1 MSSLIQAFRE
11 WQARQTYRNAV
22 RFFDRMR
29 ADARRLHAPTKHID
43 RAQQEWLHRALRG
56 GDVA

>member
-1 MSSLIQAFRE
+1 MNALFQAFRE

-29 ADARRLHAPTKHID
+29 ADARRLHAPTKHIEQ
-43 RAQQEWLHRALRG
+43 AQREWLHRALGRK
-56 GDVA
+56 VAP

>member
-1 MSSLIQAFRE
+1 MIRWFRE

-43 RAQQEWLHRALRG
+43 RAQQEWLYRALRG